1 MNEKNKNSQLPWYF
15 SDFFISICFLFWFAY
30 GIPLLLGIIL
40 LNFRNKKFQIRPNKF
55 FEELT
60 SIEDIELKKEYIK
73 KENLLL
79 SEKLNSELAVRKE
92 KLELGLSQSQ
102 DEAEIMISNLKNQIS
117 ELNERKKEID
127 FYINNNQDDALLM
140 ATTVDFSEEI
150 NSNEVKSMI
159 ALEKNIEKELIK
171 NGDAVVITVKTT
183 ATYDRKQIN
192 QLLRAF
198 NAETDY
204 YISNVSA
211 KNVDTFRSRLIR
223 AYETLNN
230 LFSVNNVKISHEL
243 LELKLK
249 QLDLHF
255 EYQKI
260 LENER
265 ELLKVQKEEIRE
277 QQKVEKEIN
286 EAKRKIE
293 KEEAQFNNEMNRLLQ
308 YLNKSNNDIE
318 RNIYADK
325 IKELEDKLKLL
336 EKDKVDVLQR
346 EQNTR
351 AGFVYIIS
359 NIGSFGEDIFKI
371 GMTRRLEPLDRVSEL
386 SGASV
391 PFPFDVHAL
400 IFSEDAP
407 GLENLLH
414 NHFREN
420 ELNKV
425 NHRKEFFKVDL
436 DEIKDIVHKQYNNT
450 VLFTEIPHAEQYR
463 ESIHIANFS

>member
-1 MNEKNKNSQLPWYF
+1 MNNKNKQLPLYF
-15 SDFFISICFLFWFAY
+15 SDLFLSSCFVFWFLY

-40 LNFRNKKFQIRPNKF
+40 IRIKNNNFQLRPNNF
-55 FEELT
+55 FEEYDSL
-60 SIEDIELKKEYIK
+60 EDIEIDKKHLLN
-73 KENLLL
+73 ENVLL
-79 SEKLNSELAVRKE
+79 SMQLNEELNKRKE
-92 KLELGLSQSQ
+92 KFEQKFYQEELQ
-102 DEAEIMISNLKNQIS
+102 AEEEITALKEQILNLKAKQ
-117 ELNERKKEID
+117 KEID
-127 FYINNNQDDALLM
+127 FYINSNQDEALIM
-140 ATTVDFSEEI
+140 ATTVDFSENI

-159 ALEKNIEKELIK
+159 ALEKNLEKDLIK
-171 NGDAVVITVKTT
+171 SGEAVTIIQSST
-183 ATYDRKQIN
+183 ATNDKKQSN

-204 YISNVSA
+204 YISNVTA
-211 KNVDTFRSRLIR
+211 RNIATYRNRVVRSF
-223 AYETLNN
+223 ETLNN
-230 LFSVNNVKISHEL
+230 LFAIDNVKLSQEL
-243 LELKLK
+243 LKFKLR
-249 QLDLHF
+249 QLDLYF
-255 EYQKI
+255 EYQKT

-265 ELLKVQKEEIRE
+265 ELLKAQKEEIRE
-277 QQKVEKEIN
+277 QQRVEKEIQD
-286 EAKRKIE
+286 AKRKLE
-293 KEEAQFNNEMNRLLQ
+293 KEEAQFNNEMNKLLQ

-325 IKELEDKLKLL
+325 IKELEDKINLL
-336 EKDKVDVLQR
+336 EKDKENILQR

-359 NIGSFGEDIFKI
+359 NIGSFGENVFKI
-371 GMTRRLEPLDRVSEL
+371 GMTRRLEPLDRISEL

-414 NHFREN
+414 HHFREH

-436 DEIKDIVHKQYNNT
+436 EKIKELVHSEFNNT
-450 VLFTEIPHAEQYR
+450 VIFTELPDAEQYR
-463 ESIHIANFS
+463 ESKKIAELIS

>member
-1 MNEKNKNSQLPWYF
+1 MNNKNKQLPWYF
-15 SDFFISICFLFWFAY
+15 SDLFLSSCFVFWFLY

-40 LNFRNKKFQIRPNKF
+40 IRIKNNNFQLRPNDF
-55 FEELT
+55 FEEYDSL
-60 SIEDIELKKEYIK
+60 EDIEIDKKHLLN
-73 KENLLL
+73 ENVLL
-79 SEKLNSELAVRKE
+79 SMQLNEELNKRKE
-92 KLELGLSQSQ
+92 KFEQKFHQEELQ
-102 DEAEIMISNLKNQIS
+102 AEEEITALKEQILNLKAKQ
-117 ELNERKKEID
+117 KEID
-127 FYINNNQDDALLM
+127 FYINSNQDEALIM
-140 ATTVDFSEEI
+140 ATTVDFSENI

-159 ALEKNIEKELIK
+159 ALEKNLEKDLIK
-171 NGDAVVITVKTT
+171 SGEAVTIIQSST
-183 ATYDRKQIN
+183 ATNDKKQSN

-204 YISNVSA
+204 YISNVTA
-211 KNVDTFRSRLIR
+211 RNIDTYRNRVVRSF
-223 AYETLNN
+223 ETLNN
-230 LFSVNNVKISHEL
+230 LFAIDNVKLSQEL
-243 LELKLK
+243 LKFKLR
-249 QLDLHF
+249 QLDLYF
-255 EYQKI
+255 EYQKT

-265 ELLKVQKEEIRE
+265 ELLKAQKEEIRE
-277 QQKVEKEIN
+277 QQRVEKEIQD
-286 EAKRKIE
+286 AKRKLE
-293 KEEAQFNNEMNRLLQ
+293 KEEAQFNNEMNKLLQ

-325 IKELEDKLKLL
+325 IKELEDKINLL
-336 EKDKVDVLQR
+336 EKDKENILQR

-359 NIGSFGEDIFKI
+359 NIGSFGENVFKI
-371 GMTRRLEPLDRVSEL
+371 GMTRRLEPLDRISEL

-414 NHFREN
+414 HHFREH

-436 DEIKDIVHKQYNNT
+436 EKIKELVHSEFNNT
-450 VLFTEIPHAEQYR
+450 VIFTELPDAEQYR
-463 ESIHIANFS
+463 ESKKIAELIS

>member
-1 MNEKNKNSQLPWYF
+1 MFCILV
-15 SDFFISICFLFWFAY
+15 LY

-40 LNFRNKKFQIRPNKF
+40 IRIKNNNFQLRPNDF
-55 FEELT
+55 FEEYDSL
-60 SIEDIELKKEYIK
+60 EDIEIDKRHLLN
-73 KENLLL
+73 ENVLL
-79 SEKLNSELAVRKE
+79 SMQLNEELNKRKE
-92 KLELGLSQSQ
+92 KFEQKFYQEELQ
-102 DEAEIMISNLKNQIS
+102 AEEEITVLKEQILNLKAKQ
-117 ELNERKKEID
+117 KEID
-127 FYINNNQDDALLM
+127 FYINSNQDEALIM
-140 ATTVDFSEEI
+140 ATTVDFSENI

-159 ALEKNIEKELIK
+159 ALEKNLEKDLIK
-171 NGDAVVITVKTT
+171 SGEAVTIIQSST
-183 ATYDRKQIN
+183 ATNDKKQSN

-204 YISNVSA
+204 YISNVTA
-211 KNVDTFRSRLIR
+211 RNIDTYRNRIVRSF
-223 AYETLNN
+223 ETLNN
-230 LFSVNNVKISHEL
+230 LFAIDNVKLSQEL
-243 LELKLK
+243 LKFKLR
-249 QLDLHF
+249 QLDLYF
-255 EYQKI
+255 EYQKT

-265 ELLKVQKEEIRE
+265 ELLKAQKEEIRE
-277 QQKVEKEIN
+277 QQRVEKEIQD
-286 EAKRKIE
+286 AKRKLE
-293 KEEAQFNNEMNRLLQ
+293 KEEAQFNNEMNKLLQ

-325 IKELEDKLKLL
+325 IKELEDKINLL
-336 EKDKVDVLQR
+336 EKDKENILQR

-359 NIGSFGEDIFKI
+359 NIGSFGENVFKI
-371 GMTRRLEPLDRVSEL
+371 GMTRRLEPLDRISEL

-414 NHFREN
+414 HHFREH

-436 DEIKDIVHKQYNNT
+436 EKIKELVHSEFNNT
-450 VLFTEIPHAEQYR
+450 VIFTELPDAEQYR
-463 ESIHIANFS
+463 ESKKIAELIS

>member
-1 MNEKNKNSQLPWYF
+1 MNNKNKQLPWYF
-15 SDFFISICFLFWFAY
+15 SDLFLSSCFVFWFLY

-40 LNFRNKKFQIRPNKF
+40 IRIKNNNFQLRPNDF
-55 FEELT
+55 FEEYDSL
-60 SIEDIELKKEYIK
+60 EDIEIDKKHLLN
-73 KENLLL
+73 ENVLL
-79 SEKLNSELAVRKE
+79 SMQLNEELNKRKE
-92 KLELGLSQSQ
+92 KFEQKFHQEELQ
-102 DEAEIMISNLKNQIS
+102 AEEKITALKEQILNLKAKQ
-117 ELNERKKEID
+117 KEID
-127 FYINNNQDDALLM
+127 FYINSNQDEALIM
-140 ATTVDFSEEI
+140 ATTVDFSENI

-159 ALEKNIEKELIK
+159 ALEKNLEKDLIK
-171 NGDAVVITVKTT
+171 SGEAVTIIQSST
-183 ATYDRKQIN
+183 ATNDKKQSN

-204 YISNVSA
+204 YISNVTA
-211 KNVDTFRSRLIR
+211 RNIDTYRNRVVRSF
-223 AYETLNN
+223 ETLNN
-230 LFSVNNVKISHEL
+230 LFAIDNVKLSQEL
-243 LELKLK
+243 LKFKLR
-249 QLDLHF
+249 QLDLYF
-255 EYQKI
+255 EYQKT

-265 ELLKVQKEEIRE
+265 ELLKAQKEEIRE
-277 QQKVEKEIN
+277 QQRVEKEIQD
-286 EAKRKIE
+286 AKRKLE
-293 KEEAQFNNEMNRLLQ
+293 KEEAQFNNEMNKLLQ

-325 IKELEDKLKLL
+325 IKELEDKINLL
-336 EKDKVDVLQR
+336 EKDKENILQR

-359 NIGSFGEDIFKI
+359 NIGSFGENVFKI
-371 GMTRRLEPLDRVSEL
+371 GMTRRLEPLDRISEL

-414 NHFREN
+414 HHFREH

-436 DEIKDIVHKQYNNT
+436 EKIKELVHSEFNNT
-450 VLFTEIPHAEQYR
+450 VIFTELPDAEQYR
-463 ESIHIANFS
+463 ESKKIAELIS